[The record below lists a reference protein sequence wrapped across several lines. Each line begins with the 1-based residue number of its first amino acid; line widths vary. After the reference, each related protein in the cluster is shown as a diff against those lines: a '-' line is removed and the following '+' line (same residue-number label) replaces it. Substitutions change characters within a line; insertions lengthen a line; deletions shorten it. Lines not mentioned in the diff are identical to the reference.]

1 VTTSSFIPIDSCLHV
16 FIDDAFHEGGGGEV
30 IDLPPAELATLPQIA
45 KTIGEVLPFNRER
58 VATMVVRDQ
67 TYIHK
72 LMEIFRIC
80 EERGNTECLRLMF
93 KVVKGLISLN
103 DGHIFDI
110 IFSDEYMMDIVGAL
124 ECKFQKLSFFVYFL
138 YLGI

>member
-1 VTTSSFIPIDSCLHV
+1 MRDSDALKFSKWETGLESSARPVSDELEHSGTSQDD
-16 FIDDAFHEGGGGEV
+16 DDAFHEGGGGEV

-58 VATMVVRDQ
+58 VATMVIRDQ

-80 EERGNTECLRLMF
+80 EERGNTECLQLMF
-93 KVVKGLISLN
+93 KVVKGLSKSGLACPLR
-103 DGHIFDI
+103 
-110 IFSDEYMMDIVGAL
+110 V
-124 ECKFQKLSFFVYFL
+124 
-138 YLGI
+138 